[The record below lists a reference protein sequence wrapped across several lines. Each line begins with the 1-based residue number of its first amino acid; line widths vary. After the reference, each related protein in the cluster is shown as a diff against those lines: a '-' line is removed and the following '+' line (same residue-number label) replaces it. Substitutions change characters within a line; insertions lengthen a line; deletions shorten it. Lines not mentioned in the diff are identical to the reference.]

1 MTVVVLPPMSAA
13 QEQAWAALLDI
24 AERLP
29 SGWCLVGGQM
39 VHLHCVERGVV
50 PQRPTDD
57 ADAALDVRS
66 RPAMLAVFT
75 GVLVDL
81 GFTSAG
87 QSLEG
92 HQHRWVRDS
101 AQIDVLIPRHVGA
114 RAAARRGVTGGT
126 TLESPGTQ
134 QALDRTET
142 VTVRLG
148 ERVGQVL
155 RPDLLGALV
164 GKAAAHTV
172 TQDRHRQRHLLD
184 FVVLCAL
191 IRPADRVGVRATR
204 RDRQYLD
211 RMLEVLDA
219 DGAAWASI
227 GNGRA
232 GVARLRLALSGD

>member
-57 ADAALDVRS
+57 ADAALNVRS
-66 RPAMLAVFT
+66 RPAILAMFT

-87 QSLEG
+87 ESLEG
-92 HQHRWVRDS
+92 HQHRWVRDA

-114 RAAARRGVTGGT
+114 RAAVRRGVTGGT

-148 ERVGQVL
+148 ERVGPVL
-155 RPDLLGALV
+155 RPDLLGGA
-164 GKAAAHTV
+164 GRQGCRAHGHAGPAPAAA
-172 TQDRHRQRHLLD
+172 
-184 FVVLCAL
+184 
-191 IRPADRVGVRATR
+191 P
-204 RDRQYLD
+204 
-211 RMLEVLDA
+211 
-219 DGAAWASI
+219 
-227 GNGRA
+227 
-232 GVARLRLALSGD
+232 ARLRRPVRADPPGRPGRGQGHPARPAVSGPDAGGTGR